1 MRSRKTDEDG
11 EDEDRGPYT
20 PPPRTRRYYGVPASR
35 RYTPPRRG
43 PRVWLW
49 ILGLLAFVILVLVAI
64 WIGSMGAD
72 AWWEWLR
79 WLA

>member
-1 MRSRKTDEDG
+1 VRSRKTDEDK

-20 PPPRTRRYYGVPASR
+20 PPARRRPLYTGTST

-49 ILGLLAFVILVLVAI
+49 ILGLLVFVILVLVAI
-64 WIGSMGAD
+64 WIGSMRAD